1 MGKEKIGADGDDEVE
16 EWSESEN
23 DSHSCEGVHFDDSE
37 EERVQGFGED
47 VEEGQSVTILEVSV
61 VTPEVE
67 GPMPSLNNEQNE
79 GSLVTPEVAAMHK
92 MDDEYATDEL
102 DSASE
107 EDSENENPKP
117 KYAKYNPEVKMTAN
131 DKFSGG
137 MEFSSM
143 QQFKEAVL
151 QHNIDW
157 QRGKISKE

>member
-1 MGKEKIGADGDDEVE
+1 MGKEKIVADGDDEVE

-47 VEEGQSVTILEVSV
+47 VEEGQSVTTLEVS

-67 GPMPSLNNEQNE
+67 GQMPSLNNEQNE

-107 EDSENENPKP
+107 
-117 KYAKYNPEVKMTAN
+117 
-131 DKFSGG
+131 GG
-137 MEFSSM
+137 LRESNYST
-143 QQFKEAVL
+143 K
-151 QHNIDW
+151 
-157 QRGKISKE
+157 